1 MLQSVITNMSS
12 INKEI
17 NMSIPVSV
25 HAVPK
30 DYGEIKSLT
39 IDAFANASPFV
50 KNPAYKNINSSQ
62 IIISKTIEINK

>member
-1 MLQSVITNMSS
+1 MLS
-12 INKEI
+12 INKELNI
-17 NMSIPVSV
+17 TIPVSV

-39 IDAFANASPFV
+39 IDAF